1 MLQSTENHSL
11 ENDRMVDLTQVARDK
26 LMTTMMM
33 VMMAMA
39 INLKND
45 YTMTHPAGMDSV
57 GRN

>member
-1 MLQSTENHSL
+1 MLQSTENYSL
-11 ENDRMVDLTQVARDK
+11 ENDRMVDLTQVASDK

-45 YTMTHPAGMDSV
+45 YRMTHPARHGLSW
-57 GRN
+57 